1 MDEVLSE
8 PLLQS
13 LYSDNPIDK
22 ILSKK
27 DVTTTT
33 LQNLIRLLLV
43 PTQLLLLEGTKII
56 PALMDLL
63 RKHCQ
68 RSTPYNSEYG
78 FYCVEAI
85 IFALGIGVLADSKI
99 LKQYVDQAGKLP
111 APRNA
116 HDNYVTL
123 GDCVAQF
130 IPKGPDSATEWVLRM
145 PAQTFA
151 PSLGGFTT
159 DDLRYL
165 VDILFQDRKQMFRAH
180 TIAGTS
186 PGWWYVLF
194 LLWLF
199 NQYTLPDRTLMDRI
213 YAIALRIEVNSSW
226 DKHDLLERLI
236 LMIGTNLQQTES
248 TQASVRAVDP
258 EDASII
264 LSGYYQYITTYDKR
278 NAEVLGLVIMWAGDT
293 VCGRNDLD
301 MRLEYLKS
309 YLDVLWEGV
318 VREDDAL
325 DRMVDGTTEATE
337 QASLG
342 FLAGHFL
349 KLTKLI
355 IAKESQDGQYRC
367 IRLLLE
373 EGDFINLMG
382 RIILWFTR
390 FDVSGGVLEVAADQA
405 MEFNVALM
413 ELASS
418 VKPTHKKT
426 YRPVPYILE
435 ATMDWLK
442 LAYHF
447 EDAVKICSP
456 NNQARYYYMHTAQA
470 SWWTVRDMIPV
481 MFAAR
486 CHNPTCNKENPQFIC
501 ARCRTAPYCSRECQE
516 HDWDDL
522 STRRPHWLECGTPRE
537 NQGAFKS

>member
-1 MDEVLSE
+1 MSHKSLDERLRRRLTRNHMDEVLSE

-13 LYSDNPIDK
+13 LYSDDPIDK
-22 ILSKK
+22 ILTKK
-27 DVTTTT
+27 DVTATTF
-33 LQNLIRLLLV
+33 QNLIRLLLV
-43 PTQLLLLEGTKII
+43 PTQLSLLEGTKII
-56 PALMDLL
+56 PTLMSLL

-68 RSTPYNSEYG
+68 RSTPYDSEYG

-85 IFALGIGVLADSKI
+85 IFALGIGVLADSKF

-130 IPKGPDSATEWVLRM
+130 IPKGPDSATEW
-145 PAQTFA
+145 
-151 PSLGGFTT
+151 
-159 DDLRYL
+159 
-165 VDILFQDRKQMFRAH
+165 DRKQMLWAH

-349 KLTKLI
+349 KLTK
-355 IAKESQDGQYRC
+355 GC
-367 IRLLLE
+367 
-373 EGDFINLMG
+373 
-382 RIILWFTR
+382 TR
-390 FDVSGGVLEVAADQA
+390 QVTARFPHQGLNFFGVEVAADQA

-447 EDAVKICSP
+447 EDAVKICSATTM
-456 NNQARYYYMHTAQA
+456 NAIT
-470 SWWTVRDMIPV
+470 
-481 MFAAR
+481 
-486 CHNPTCNKENPQFIC
+486 IC
-501 ARCRTAPYCSRECQE
+501 T
-516 HDWDDL
+516 L
-522 STRRPHWLECGTPRE
+522 LKRRGGPCGT
-537 NQGAFKS
+537 